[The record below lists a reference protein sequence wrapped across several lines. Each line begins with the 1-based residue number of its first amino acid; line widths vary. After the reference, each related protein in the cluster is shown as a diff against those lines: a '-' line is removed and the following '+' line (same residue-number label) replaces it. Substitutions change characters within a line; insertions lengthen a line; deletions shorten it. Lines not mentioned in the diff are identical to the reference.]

1 MDFLCVVME
10 LVVVEEKKL
19 VPAVVRAVTVLD
31 ELAASPEPLSFTD
44 LVKRLG
50 MPKSSLYGLCTTLLD
65 LHLIRKLEN
74 GSFTLGT
81 HVMGWANAFLS
92 QLDLT
97 QEFFAAWDDMRV
109 LPEETIT
116 LSILDGEDVVYI
128 ACRNGTRPLG
138 FTFRAGMRLPAVYTA
153 TGKAMLSTLQ
163 GQDLEQALNHPWPE
177 PLTVHGPR
185 NKDDLMVELNDV
197 QRLGYSVDACGVRD
211 GMHCFGAAVFD
222 SNNRAAVAG
231 VAVSLLTQEADE
243 AAQRRAGEA
252 MRKLA
257 NRLSER
263 LGASRKA

>member
-1 MDFLCVVME
+1 MASTNRLTGLPVYRQLPNFLFWGICGHNVALANLTPVPEFSLVHPGLLDFLCVVME

-116 LSILDGEDVVYI
+116 LSILDGENVVYI
-128 ACRNGTRPLG
+128 ACRNGTRPTGVHLPG
-138 FTFRAGMRLPAVYTA
+138 RDAFARGVYRHRQGYARDLARAGSG
-153 TGKAMLSTLQ
+153 TGF
-163 GQDLEQALNHPWPE
+163 E
-177 PLTVHGPR
+177 PFL
-185 NKDDLMVELNDV
+185 
-197 QRLGYSVDACGVRD
+197 A
-211 GMHCFGAAVFD
+211 
-222 SNNRAAVAG
+222 RAANG
-231 VAVSLLTQEADE
+231 TWPTQ
-243 AAQRRAGEA
+243 QR
-252 MRKLA
+252 
-257 NRLSER
+257 
-263 LGASRKA
+263 

>member
-1 MDFLCVVME
+1 MCCYGVSRSGR
-10 LVVVEEKKL
+10 EETGSGCSTCSH
-19 VPAVVRAVTVLD
+19 RAGRIGG
-31 ELAASPEPLSFTD
+31 LAAAPVIYGNR
-44 LVKRLG
+44 VKRLG

-116 LSILDGEDVVYI
+116 LSILDGENVVYI

-153 TGKAMLSTLQ
+153 TGKAMSVPLQ
-163 GQDLEQALNHPWPE
+163 GQDLEQALNHSWPE
-177 PLTVHGPR
+177 PLTAHGPR
-185 NKDDLMVELNDV
+185 NKDDLMVELSDV

-243 AAQRRAGEA
+243 AAQRLWLGEA

-263 LGASRKA
+263 LRRIA

>member
-153 TGKAMLSTLQ
+153 TGKAMLSTL
-163 GQDLEQALNHPWPE
+163 P
-177 PLTVHGPR
+177 
-185 NKDDLMVELNDV
+185 
-197 QRLGYSVDACGVRD
+197 DACGVRD